1 MDAAYVPSRRRKIE
15 RVVLPPNG
23 DSDLAAAEIAE
34 ASGLTC
40 YDSAYAAGARSRGAA
55 LATADQALL
64 SAGAGE
70 RAGAIAARL
79 GT

>member
-1 MDAAYVPSRRRKIE
+1 LPVRLGVNE
-15 RVVLPPNG
+15 RSVGSVSQFRQRATATRL
-23 DSDLAAAEIAE
+23 AAEIAE
-34 ASGLTC
+34 ARGLTF